1 MEYEANRSGKPISL
15 ALLRSSAARAIKQW
29 IKRQRT
35 RRILARMSDE
45 RLKDIGLTRDEVRRF
60 AKRGALCAQRCR
72 PDGTLFIKEK

>member
-15 ALLRSSAARAIKQW
+15 ALLLAPARAIKQW

-35 RRILARMSDE
+35 RRILERMSDE

-60 AKRGALCAQRCR
+60 R
-72 PDGTLFIKEK
+72 